1 MIGQVCPDYDG
12 KSIGL
17 PKCSSLFGIL
27 LGGGIL
33 NLVLFI
39 VSENINC
46 VIILAG
52 RPKNVLTMYFND
64 MKISYFLFTQF

>member
-1 MIGQVCPDYDG
+1 MQASYNNQLVRGQVCPDYDG

-17 PKCSSLFGIL
+17 PKCSSLFGIR

-52 RPKNVLTMYFND
+52 RPIIRMLINKKTY
-64 MKISYFLFTQF
+64 